1 MGAPDLAA
9 AIVRHDLTLART
21 NACPEDYD
29 GWDGPVPGAQRFS
42 RSAAPMLDPF
52 RRPDVRALHLSTR
65 LHGTDG
71 VSLEARK
78 VADALGGFG
87 FAPFVCAGEIDRRDP
102 DAYLVS
108 EMHFEDA
115 VARELGARAFS
126 GTTPDPTLEEA
137 IDARAAELAASI
149 STVIDAVQP
158 DLLVVQNAWAIPMQ
172 LPLARALAD
181 VARHTQLP
189 CLSHEHDYHWERE
202 RFATTR
208 IPEFLDTYFPFD
220 APNVRHLC
228 INGPARDELARR
240 RGIRASLLPNVF
252 DFHTDAPGIDAFNH
266 DFRDAIGMT
275 RGQRLFLQPTRV
287 VPRKGVELAID
298 LLAELGDPRDV
309 LVVTHRAGDEG
320 VAYLRTLERH
330 ALERDVDFRY
340 VADQIDETRGERA
353 GAKVYALWD
362 AYPHADFVTYPSLY
376 EGFGNALLE
385 TIHFRKPALVNRYSV
400 YVADIAP
407 KGFRF
412 VEIEGAVSARAVR
425 EVAELLEDP
434 ARQEAMTEHNL
445 DLARRHY
452 ALDALREPLATALRD
467 LGFRVAHRR
476 DAP

>member
-1 MGAPDLAA
+1 MGEMVL
-9 AIVRHDLTLART
+9 
-21 NACPEDYD
+21 
-29 GWDGPVPGAQRFS
+29 GAQRFS
-42 RSAAPMLDPF
+42 WSAVRATCCS
-52 RRPDVRALHLSTR
+52 RRPDVRALHLATR

-78 VADALGGFG
+78 VADALEGFG
-87 FAPFVCAGEIDRRDP
+87 FASFVCAGEVDRRDP
-102 DAYLVS
+102 NAVLVG

-137 IDARAAELAASI
+137 IDVRAAELAASI
-149 STVIDAVQP
+149 GAVVDAVQP
-158 DLLVVQNAWAIPMQ
+158 DLLVIQNAWAIPMQ

-181 VARHTQLP
+181 VARRTQLP

-202 RFATTR
+202 RFASTR

-240 RGIRASLLPNVF
+240 RGVQAALLPNVF
-252 DFHTDAPGIDAFNH
+252 DFHADAPGIDAFNQ

-275 RGQRLFLQPTRV
+275 RDQRLFLQPTRV
-287 VPRKGVELAID
+287 VPRKGIELAID
-298 LLAELGDPRDV
+298 LLAELSDARDV
-309 LVVTHRAGDEG
+309 LVATHRAGDEG
-320 VAYLRTLERH
+320 VAYLRTLERY
-330 ALERDVDFRY
+330 AAERDVDFRY
-340 VADQIDETRGERA
+340 VAERIDETRGERA
-353 GAKVYALWD
+353 GTKVYALWD

-385 TIHFRKPALVNRYSV
+385 TIHFRKPALVNRYAV

-412 VEIEGAVSARAVR
+412 VEIEGAVTARAVR
-425 EVAELLEDP
+425 QVAELLDDP
-434 ARQEAMTEHNL
+434 ARQQPMTDHNH
-445 DLARRHY
+445 DVARRHY
-452 ALDALREPLATALRD
+452 ALDALRDPLATALRD
-467 LGFRVAHRR
+467 LGFRVAPGG
-476 DAP
+476 DGP